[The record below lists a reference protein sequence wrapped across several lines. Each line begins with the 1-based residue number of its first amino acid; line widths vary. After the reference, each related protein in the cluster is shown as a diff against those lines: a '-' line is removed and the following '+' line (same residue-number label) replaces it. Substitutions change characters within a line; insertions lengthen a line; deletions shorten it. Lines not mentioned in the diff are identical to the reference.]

1 MTYPGQSIGIRL
13 PDIDETPLSWAE
25 VEVAVQMG
33 LVADPLGIVDRFP
46 VRQVIR
52 KAGTWECD
60 VQPRGIWE
68 ALIA

>member
-1 MTYPGQSIGIRL
+1 MNHPGHSLGIRP

-60 VQPRGIWE
+60 VQPRGMWE

>member
-1 MTYPGQSIGIRL
+1 MNHPGHQIGIRA
-13 PDIDETPLSWAE
+13 PAPGETPLSWAE
-25 VEVAVQMG
+25 VAIAVELG

-60 VQPRGIWE
+60 VQPRGMWE